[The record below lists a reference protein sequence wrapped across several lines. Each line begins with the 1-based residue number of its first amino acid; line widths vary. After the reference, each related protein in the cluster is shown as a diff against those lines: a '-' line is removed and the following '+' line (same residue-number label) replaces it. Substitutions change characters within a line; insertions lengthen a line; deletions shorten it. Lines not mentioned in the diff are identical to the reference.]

1 MPRPHWP
8 VSSDGVVLALI
19 QGCDAQ
25 AVPPCT
31 AAESAPICLSKF
43 VLGVPRRAPPR
54 ECVHDGVPRNESSQA
69 AMPSSLLTEG
79 LTLGRHTGSS
89 ISHVTFIYFL

>member
-1 MPRPHWP
+1 MRMPALPARLLNLHLSVFP
-8 VSSDGVVLALI
+8 SSFWEFRGGRL
-19 QGCDAQ
+19 QG
-25 AVPPCT
+25 
-31 AAESAPICLSKF
+31 
-43 VLGVPRRAPPR
+43 R
-54 ECVHDGVPRNESSQA
+54 CVHDGVPRNESSQA